1 MSKTV
6 SLSRCGFAFIGL
18 GRHFTSSATK
28 YQQFQHE
35 CEREAADVATIFS
48 AILKEHCDAAS
59 ITVWC
64 DNCVGQNK
72 NYSLFLSL
80 VALINSDE
88 IAAETITLKYFE
100 PGKIFFIQRSVNI
113 TLTAIFCILH
123 FVI

>member
-1 MSKTV
+1 MSACWNESVK
-6 SLSRCGFAFIGL
+6 
-18 GRHFTSSATK
+18 GRK
-28 YQQFQHE
+28 
-35 CEREAADVATIFS
+35 AADVATAFC
-48 AILKEHCDAAS
+48 AILKEHRDAAS

-100 PGKIFFIQRSVNI
+100 PGKISFIQRSVNI